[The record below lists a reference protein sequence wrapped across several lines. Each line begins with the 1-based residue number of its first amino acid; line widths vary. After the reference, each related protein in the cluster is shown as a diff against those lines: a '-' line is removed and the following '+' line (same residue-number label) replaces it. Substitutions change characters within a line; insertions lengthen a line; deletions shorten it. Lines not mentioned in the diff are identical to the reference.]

1 MGVFVRTQ
9 RLRPHLS
16 ADYASMAIN
25 FPFWGSK
32 VNLNFTLFH
41 RRLAYGLIYTGP
53 PFPLWERKL
62 SFTLIW
68 GTQFSTYILHLWI
81 TQRITGQERLDRRG
95 FSVPRCKAGATD
107 SE

>member
-9 RLRPHLS
+9 RFRPHLS

-68 GTQFSTYILHLWI
+68 GTQFSTYILHL
-81 TQRITGQERLDRRG
+81 RERFLREQSSPPLERAA
-95 FSVPRCKAGATD
+95 SQKL
-107 SE
+107 